1 MPLAR
6 KFSSVFRKKSEQ
18 IGGATQLVTTPP
30 IVEEDDYNLQLAVQE
45 SLKPQHA
52 PVQPNQIEQLKTQ
65 LAFEQQQ
72 RLNQTRRLAHE
83 NSELRAVIASL
94 QDQERAAASSQNG
107 FSRTVADL
115 EQQLEATRQSASD
128 ITASANKLKTEK
140 DTLYGEIRRLE
151 GANTTQHATIKAL
164 EERLSVAEKLHGGD
178 ESERE
183 RVSSELLRE
192 NYTLTTRLKEHQTS
206 FDRYHADVI
215 SKWAEV
221 QNQKSA
227 LEVRINDE
235 KKVRADTEKSLNVL
249 QEHFKNISNEAEGLK
264 RSQTHLDSL
273 FGSGTSP
280 RIILMLMVLRGKYH
294 LSSTSEGSAR
304 FRQTGAVQ
312 HLSAECLDVTLNTS
326 EAGNFVESLC
336 RGPEASH
343 FYRSLALKLCSLCE
357 VPKFVPSSTGA
368 AASQR
373 INEFPGGFS
382 QTPCCSLPICSACLP
397 GAISNAVRYDWW
409 HNLGSQSWIKCPIPS
424 CGNLLGI
431 RNIGEFENLLR
442 RVGHND
448 RDTLVQM

>member
-6 KFSSVFRKKSEQ
+6 KFSSVFRKKPEQ
-18 IGGATQLVTTPP
+18 ISRATQPVTTPA
-30 IVEEDDYNLQLAVQE
+30 IVEEDDYNLQLALQE
-45 SLKPQHA
+45 SLRPQHT
-52 PVQPNQIEQLKTQ
+52 PVQPSPIEQLKTQ

-72 RLNQTRRLAHE
+72 RVNQTRRLAHE
-83 NSELRAVIASL
+83 NAELRAVITSL

-107 FSRTVADL
+107 ISRTVADL
-115 EQQLEATRQSASD
+115 EQRLEATRLSVSD
-128 ITASANKLKTEK
+128 LTASANKLKTEK
-140 DTLYGEIRRLE
+140 DALYGDIRILE
-151 GANTTQHATIKAL
+151 EANATQQATIKAL
-164 EERLSVAEKLHGGD
+164 EDRLSAAEKLHGGD

-183 RVSSELLRE
+183 RVSSELLKE
-192 NYTLTTRLKEHQTS
+192 NYTLKTRLKEHQTS

-227 LEVRINDE
+227 LETQINNE
-235 KKVRADTEKSLNVL
+235 KKVRADTEKALNDL
-249 QEHFKNISNEAEGLK
+249 QEHFKNISDEADGLK
-264 RSQTHLDSL
+264 RSHTHLNSL

-294 LSSTSEGSAR
+294 LSSTTEGSAR

-312 HLSAECLDVTLNTS
+312 HLSTDCLDVALDTS
-326 EAGNFVESLC
+326 EVGNFVESLC
-336 RGPEASH
+336 RGTETSR
-343 FYRSLALKLCSLCE
+343 FYRSLSLKLCSLCE

-373 INEFPGGFS
+373 INEFPEGFS
-382 QTPCCSLPICSACLP
+382 QTPCCSSPICSACLP

-409 HNLGSQSWIKCPIPS
+409 HNLGSQPWIKCPLPS